1 MMSFIQRVS
10 FEVFR
15 RLDPFH
21 GSITIIMKKT
31 DESGIRNGN
40 SFWNSFKKRFLFH
53 LERKLPSN
61 DVKSFSCA
69 LN

>member
-31 DESGIRNGN
+31 DESGISNG
-40 SFWNSFKKRFLFH
+40 NSFKKRFLFH

-61 DVKSFSCA
+61 DVKSFSWA